1 MSIDRL
7 PPLNAVRA
15 FEAAARLGSYVA
27 AAQAL
32 HVTQPAIG
40 RHVKILEDWL
50 GVRLLDRS
58 SRGVR
63 LTPEG
68 AYYYQCVSQA
78 LKMLAHADQV
88 VSRRAPERW
97 LRILCVPAFA
107 SRWLTPRI
115 EALKAIRPELKI
127 AIEPNATF
135 TSVDAR
141 QADLAIA
148 YGLPGEL
155 SGVHEVLIRPEVFA
169 VCSPAFRAT
178 LPLALEVADLLRCRL
193 IHVDSGGWWNSWFA
207 AQGVRQCVQA
217 DTSHVSNDIVLNL
230 AKAGHGI
237 ALATEVLVAN
247 ELAEGSLVRCV
258 ARGVALES
266 YQVLTPTQAPGEDA
280 LWFIAWLRE
289 QLRTGYPDAAWQSPT
304 GGVQT
309 AKNCLS

>member
-1 MSIDRL
+1 MPLDRL

-40 RHVKILEDWL
+40 RHVKILEAWL

-58 SRGVR
+58 PRGVS

-68 AYYYQCVSQA
+68 AYYYQSVSEA
-78 LKMLAHADQV
+78 LKMLAHAGQV
-88 VSRRAPERW
+88 VGRRVTERW

-115 EALKAIRPELKI
+115 EALKALRPELKI

-178 LPLALEVADLLRCRL
+178 LPLALAVADLPRCKL
-193 IHVDSGGWWNSWFA
+193 IHVDSGSWWSSWFA
-207 AQGVRQCVQA
+207 AQGIRQCVKA

-237 ALATEVLVAN
+237 ALATEVLVAQ
-247 ELAEGSLVRCV
+247 ELADGSLVRCV
-258 ARGVALES
+258 AQGVALES
-266 YQVLTPTQAPGEDA
+266 YQVLSPTPTPGEDA
-280 LWFIAWLRE
+280 LWFMAWLRE
-289 QLRTGYPDAAWQSPT
+289 NLRGSFPNAA
-304 GGVQT
+304 
-309 AKNCLS
+309 C